1 MCVLSASDTKNTF
14 KGDTVGDLLETF
26 LSKIEARTAV
36 IGVVG
41 IGYVGLP
48 VALGFAEA
56 GFRVVGIDLREENVR
71 AINEGRS
78 HLLEIPHERVASAR
92 DKDLFSASSSFQ
104 PLTQADAVIIAVPTP
119 LAGGSPDLSKVVFA
133 GEEIARV
140 LKPGSLFILEST
152 TYPGTTEE
160 LLVPLLE
167 AGGLKAGTDFLV
179 AYSPE
184 RIDPGN
190 PSYSFEDIPKVVGGM
205 DEASTLAATALYS
218 QVVPKVVSVSGTR
231 EAEMAK
237 LIENTFRHVNI
248 ALVNELALYSH
259 EMGVDIWEA
268 IEAASSKPFGFMP
281 FWPSPGWGGHCIP
294 LDPAYLS
301 WKVRQYRSHEVRFVE
316 LAQAI
321 HSEMPRHVVERVTL
335 LLNKQGKSINGSQI
349 LGIGVAYKGG
359 TEDTRESAGI
369 KILEKLS
376 SLGADISYHDPLVP
390 EIEFGS
396 RTMNG
401 LELTEELLAAQDV
414 IVIFVPQ
421 AGTDWGL
428 VTEASPLILDCCNAL
443 GKKGGKI
450 NRL

>member
-1 MCVLSASDTKNTF
+1 MP
-14 KGDTVGDLLETF
+14 DLLQP
-26 LSKIEARTAV
+26 LLAKIENRDAV

-56 GFRVVGIDLREENVR
+56 GFRVVGIDLRQEKVDS
-71 AINEGRS
+71 INDGRS
-78 HLLEIPHERVASAR
+78 HLLEIADERVAAAKSNG
-92 DKDLFSASSSFQ
+92 LLSASSSFG
-104 PLTQADAVIIAVPTP
+104 PLSEADAVIICVPTP
-119 LAGGSPDLSKVVFA
+119 LAGGTPDLSRVVFA
-133 GEEIARV
+133 GEGIAKS
-140 LKPGSLFILEST
+140 LKPGSLFVLEST

-167 AGGLKAGTDFLV
+167 TDGLKAGEDFLV

-190 PSYSFEDIPKVVGGM
+190 PSYSFEDIPKVVGGI
-205 DEASTLAATALYS
+205 DAASTQAAAALYG
-218 QVVPKVVSVSGTR
+218 QVVPKVVVVSGTR

-259 EMGVDIWEA
+259 DMGVDIWEA

-321 HSEMPRHVVERVTL
+321 NSEMPRHVIERVSA
-335 LLNKQGKSINGSQI
+335 LLNDVRKPIRGSRI
-349 LGIGVAYKGG
+349 LGVGVAYKGG

-369 KILEKLS
+369 KILEQLR
-376 SLGADISYHDPLVP
+376 LCGAEISFHDPLVS
-390 EIEFGS
+390 EAWIGGEMLTSCALDQGV
-396 RTMNG
+396 
-401 LELTEELLAAQDV
+401 LENQDV
-414 IVIFVPQ
+414 VIAFVKQ
-421 AGTDWGL
+421 DRVEWDEIAKRASL
-428 VTEASPLILDCCNAL
+428 VFDCCNAMERGSL
-443 GKKGGKI
+443 VVH
-450 NRL
+450 RL